1 LSYADTHIHLEQYDE
16 KQREKHITR
25 AKAVGIKHIV
35 AVSMD
40 LASSRATHALA
51 LQYGQLIMPAY
62 GFHPEQ
68 LMLSTEEEQQLMEWI
83 GARAACGERFA
94 IGEVGLPYYRGL
106 ELLERGQQL
115 DKQPYIELL
124 ERFIVLAKELDR
136 PIVLHAVYED
146 AAIACDLLQKH
157 EMKRA
162 HFHWFKGDEATIERM
177 IECGYYISI
186 TPDVCYEQEIQALVK
201 RYPLELLMVE
211 TDGPWP
217 FEGEFQGKE
226 TESTMVVR
234 VVEAIAA
241 LIGKN
246 SDEVATQLY
255 DNSSRFY
262 RFV

>member
-1 LSYADTHIHLEQYDE
+1 MNYADAHIHLEQYDE
-16 KQREKHITR
+16 RQREQLIAK

-40 LASSRATHALA
+40 LASSQATYALA
-51 LQYGQLIMPAY
+51 RQYGQLIMPAY

-68 LMLSTEEEQQLMEWI
+68 PMLSTEAEDQLIQWI
-83 GARAACGERFA
+83 RARAASGERFA

-106 ELLERGQQL
+106 EFLERGEQL

-157 EMKRA
+157 RLKRA
-162 HFHWFKGDEATIERM
+162 HFHWFKGDTATIERM
-177 IECGYYISI
+177 IKQGYYISV

-201 RYPLELLMVE
+201 RYPLEQLMVE

-217 FEGEFQGKE
+217 FEGEFHGRE
-226 TESTMVVR
+226 TESAMVVT
-234 VVEAIAA
+234 VAEAIAA
-241 LIGKN
+241 LIGKD
-246 SDEVATQLY
+246 SVEVSTQLY
-255 DNSSRFY
+255 NNSNRFY
-262 RFV
+262 RFG